1 MNVKIEPVDHAVAG
15 SFSSVL
21 VFAALYP
28 LDVART
34 RQQSTQANTLSS
46 NVGVLRS
53 LQQLYQQEG
62 LPGLYS
68 GLHANLVSIGTSQCL
83 YFFFY
88 ELLKDVASSF
98 ILQDTRPNS
107 RRPSSSPSSRLSS
120 LFQDLIVAFVAGTI
134 NATVT
139 CPMWVAATRLKLS
152 SSNDPTVA
160 PPTFA
165 QALVDVVSSGDAWR
179 GLGPSL
185 ILCTNP
191 ALQYGIYEQLKGTV
205 LRAWAK
211 RGPPGR
217 VAGEILNP
225 MPAFVIGAISKSIA
239 TVAT

>member
-1 MNVKIEPVDHAVAG
+1 MNGVKIEPVDHAVAG
-15 SFSSVL
+15 SAASVL

-34 RQQSTQANTLSS
+34 RQQSTQANTLPS
-46 NVGVLRS
+46 NFGVLRS
-53 LQQLYQQEG
+53 LQQLYHQEG

-68 GLHANLVSIGTSQCL
+68 GLHANLASIGTSQCL

-88 ELLKDVASSF
+88 ELLKDVAASSIF
-98 ILQDTRPNS
+98 STPRPDAG
-107 RRPSSSPSSRLSS
+107 RPTPLKTS
-120 LFQDLIVAFVAGTI
+120 LIQDLIVAFIAGTI

-152 SSNDPTVA
+152 SSMDPTVT

-165 QALVDVVSSGDAWR
+165 HALVDVVSSGDAWR

-185 ILCTNP
+185 VLCTNP

-225 MPAFVIGAISKSIA
+225 LPAFVIGAISKSIA